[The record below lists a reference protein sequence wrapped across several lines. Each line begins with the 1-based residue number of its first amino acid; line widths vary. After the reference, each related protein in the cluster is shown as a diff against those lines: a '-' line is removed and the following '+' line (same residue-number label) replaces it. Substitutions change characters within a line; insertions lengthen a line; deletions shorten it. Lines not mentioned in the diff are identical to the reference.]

1 MNINTLIQKLDNI
14 RRCKVFEYLVIMV
27 IVTSAIVIGV
37 KSHNL
42 SSWLIQSLEVLDIA
56 IMVFFVFEIAIRMIV
71 EERFI
76 NFFKSGWNVFDFI
89 IVTGSLIPIDD
100 SEMVMLARLL
110 RIFRVLRLVSFI
122 PELRMLV
129 DALLKA
135 IPRMGYI
142 VALMFIV
149 FYMYAA
155 FGNMLFQN
163 INEELWG
170 NVSISMLTLFR
181 IITFEDWTDIM
192 YETMAI
198 YPLSWIYYLTFIF
211 LAAFVFLNM
220 MIGVVI
226 DVFMK
231 ENDDCQLTP
240 KVDTESN
247 QISIDQLNEI
257 NEKLNR
263 IEVSLQKNK

>member
-142 VALMFIV
+142 VAL
-149 FYMYAA
+149 
-155 FGNMLFQN
+155 
-163 INEELWG
+163 
-170 NVSISMLTLFR
+170 
-181 IITFEDWTDIM
+181 
-192 YETMAI
+192 
-198 YPLSWIYYLTFIF
+198 
-211 LAAFVFLNM
+211 
-220 MIGVVI
+220 
-226 DVFMK
+226 
-231 ENDDCQLTP
+231 
-240 KVDTESN
+240 
-247 QISIDQLNEI
+247 
-257 NEKLNR
+257 KLMGTVPFNFK
-263 IEVSLQKNK
+263 IK